1 MIAVDALGIGT
12 YSSRHPRTCRAM
24 GNQFALGT
32 PDSMSMSAFF
42 PYPDEEQ
49 PDQEPKFL
57 AQLSESALQKIY
69 SIGEIQRFE
78 AGDIAVTEGGL
89 DTSLYIVLEGE
100 AEVSIPKRKGWLNVA
115 VLRPGSVFGELSFF
129 DHMPRSA
136 RVSVITDCVFLRFS
150 EHSFQRLL
158 VHDSSLAMA
167 LVLDLGKILSLRL
180 RHMNQLVQ
188 DLLK

>member
-1 MIAVDALGIGT
+1 
-12 YSSRHPRTCRAM
+12 
-24 GNQFALGT
+24 
-32 PDSMSMSAFF
+32 MSMSGFF

-57 AQLSESALQKIY
+57 AQLSEADLQKIY
-69 SIGEIQRFE
+69 SIGEIQRFA
-78 AGDIAVTEGGL
+78 AGDIALSEGGE
-89 DTSLYIVLEGE
+89 DTSLYIVLEGQ

-129 DHMPRSA
+129 DRMPRSA
-136 RVSVITDCVFLRFS
+136 RVSVVTDGVFLKIS
-150 EHSFQRLL
+150 EYSFQRLL

-167 LVLDLGKILSLRL
+167 LVLDLGRILSLRL
-180 RHMNQLVQ
+180 RRMNQLVQ